1 MRMDVMSIYAYA
13 QIWPVALLLVLV
25 AVFLAYSIKIVKEYE
40 KAVIFRLGRLLGAK
54 GPGLFFI
61 IPVIDSI
68 QVIDLRTRVI
78 DVPKQQ
84 IITSDNVSVEVDA
97 VVYFRVFD
105 PNLAVTKV
113 ERYVAATSLLAQTI
127 LRDVLGQ
134 EELDSI
140 LSKREVLNKKLQE
153 SLDAPTDPWG
163 IKVTA
168 VTIKGVE
175 LPETMLR
182 AIARQAEAERERRS
196 RIIIADGELQA
207 AKSMTEAAKM
217 YAKDPMAIR
226 LRELQTLSDIS
237 KEKNLIVI
245 SPSSIGSEVATAV
258 AVSNAGKKE
267 KEK

>member
-1 MRMDVMSIYAYA
+1 MDVMSIYAYA

-25 AVFLAYSIKIVKEYE
+25 AVFIAYAIKIVKEYE
-40 KAVIFRLGRLLGAK
+40 RAVIFRLGRLLGAK

-61 IPVIDSI
+61 IPIIDSI

-84 IITSDNVSVEVDA
+84 IITSDNVSVDVDA
-97 VVYFRVFD
+97 VVYFRVSD
-105 PNLAVTKV
+105 PTTAVTRV
-113 ERYVAATSLLAQTI
+113 ERYIQATSMLAQTI
-127 LRDVLGQ
+127 LRDILGQ
-134 EELDSI
+134 VDLDSL
-140 LSKREVLNKKLQE
+140 LSKREDLNKKLQE
-153 SLDAPTDPWG
+153 LIDVATDPWG
-163 IKVTA
+163 IKVTS
-168 VTIKGVE
+168 VTIKAVE
-175 LPETMLR
+175 LPESMLR

-196 RIIIADGELQA
+196 RIIIAEGELQA
-207 AKSMTEAAKM
+207 AKSMTDAAKM

-245 SPSSIGSEVATAV
+245 SPSAIGSDVATAV
-258 AVSNAGKKE
+258 AMSSAVKKE

>member
-1 MRMDVMSIYAYA
+1 MVSYL
-13 QIWPVALLLVLV
+13 PVVLLV
-25 AVFLAYSIKIVKEYE
+25 AVILIFLAFSIKIVKEYE
-40 KAVIFRLGRLLGAK
+40 RAVIFRLGRLLGAK

-61 IPVIDSI
+61 IPIIDSI

-84 IITSDNVSVEVDA
+84 IITSDNVSVDVDA
-97 VVYFRVFD
+97 VVYFRVSD
-105 PNLAVTKV
+105 STMAVTKV
-113 ERYVAATSLLAQTI
+113 ERYVQATSMLAQTT

-134 EELDSI
+134 VDLDSL
-140 LSKREVLNKKLQE
+140 LSKRDELNKRLQE
-153 SLDAPTDPWG
+153 IIDVATDPWG

-168 VTIKGVE
+168 VTIKAVE
-175 LPETMLR
+175 LPPSMLR

-237 KEKNLIVI
+237 KEKNMIVI
-245 SPSSIGSEVATAV
+245 APSTLGSDVAASI
-258 AVSNAGKKE
+258 AVSNTRKEE